1 MSLDANSKFSVIA
14 GCETSFMAD
23 GIVVYQVAREKVH
36 YLNPT
41 AAIVYRLCG
50 DKASIEQIAE
60 YLQRTFSL
68 HESPRSDVDQCIEQL
83 LAEGLI
89 EPC

>member
-1 MSLDANSKFSVIA
+1 MPFDSSSTFSLTA

-23 GIVVYQVAREKVH
+23 GIVVYQVTREKVH
-36 YLNPT
+36 YLNPA

-50 DKASIEQIAE
+50 DRASVEQITD

-68 HESPRSDVDQCIEQL
+68 QGPPRLEVHQCIEQF
-83 LAEGLI
+83 LAEELI
-89 EPC
+89 VPC

>member
-1 MSLDANSKFSVIA
+1 MPFDSTSTFALTK

-23 GIVVYQVAREKVH
+23 GIVIYQVAREKVH

-50 DKASIEQIAE
+50 DRASAEQIAG

-68 HESPRSDVDQCIEQL
+68 QACLLYTSPSPRD
-83 LAEGLI
+83 
-89 EPC
+89 

>member
-1 MSLDANSKFSVIA
+1 MPFDSNSTFSLTAS
-14 GCETSFMAD
+14 CETSFMAD
-23 GIVVYQVAREKVH
+23 GIVVYQTDREKVH

-50 DKASIEQIAE
+50 ERVSVEKTVE
-60 YLQRTFSL
+60 YLQKTFSL
-68 HESPRSDVDQCIEQL
+68 PEPPRGEVHQCIEQF